1 MQKHGDFS
9 YMITRDKYKDTLFL
23 ISENIND
30 MLYTVMT
37 LVVALLSYV
46 CTAMVMSKT
55 TNGRLLRGFQRVG
68 PLRVDSLQ

>member
-30 MLYTVMT
+30 MLYSDDSGGATAQQ
-37 LVVALLSYV
+37 L

-68 PLRVDSLQ
+68 LLRVDSLQ

>member
-30 MLYTVMT
+30 MLYGGG
-37 LVVALLSYV
+37 
-46 CTAMVMSKT
+46 TAQL
-55 TNGRLLRGFQRVG
+55 RLH
-68 PLRVDSLQ
+68 S

>member
-1 MQKHGDFS
+1 
-9 YMITRDKYKDTLFL
+9 MITRDKYKDTLFL

-30 MLYTVMT
+30 TCCTVMT

-68 PLRVDSLQ
+68 ALGADSLQ